1 MLTRLFGIQVHF
13 PDKSMVWILHAGHWV
28 VRLCWRHWSLSGSAR
43 PLRVLCASSA
53 RPCLMTMLSTMFDA
67 DESTGHVSTDCW
79 QLSLPVTEGSYFHVH
94 IRPALAQA
102 LLDYFDKRHVRL
114 SCVCSWAASSRWHGS
129 EEHRVRSEIAQN
141 SKKSKTGT
149 SENWR
154 QALLGMRRVMRTR
167 ASCAT

>member
-1 MLTRLFGIQVHF
+1 
-13 PDKSMVWILHAGHWV
+13 
-28 VRLCWRHWSLSGSAR
+28 
-43 PLRVLCASSA
+43 
-53 RPCLMTMLSTMFDA
+53 MTLLDA

-79 QLSLPVTEGSYFHVH
+79 QLSLPVTEGSYFNVH
-94 IRPALAQA
+94 TRPALAQA
-102 LLDYFDKRHVRL
+102 LPYFDMRRVRV

-167 ASCAT
+167 ASCATCGIQRVMRLRGVSSRAMVQAVLTKVSCTASIGI